1 MPIKR
6 TLLLWLVL
14 GFSGSAGWSQIYIGL
29 SGGGGL
35 NETSS
40 LRVAALVEG
49 KLTDM
54 LQIQTGIV
62 FQQQHN
68 RAVIWKL
75 NPLTDYRTVSMG
87 YVGVPLLAT
96 LSLDFQSFR
105 FYILGGAQV
114 AYGVGGSVSYID
126 EAGLYQLQQLDYKK
140 LTINRLDIR
149 VNAGA
154 GFAKVI
160 RNDYQIFIEFYYSL
174 GIYDIDKHPNAE
186 IFNESQTLHVGLLLP
201 LKKEKHR

>member
-1 MPIKR
+1 MPIKKAF
-6 TLLLWLVL
+6 LLWLML
-14 GFSGSAGWSQIYIGL
+14 GLSGSTGWSQIYIGL

-49 KLTDM
+49 KLADM
-54 LQIQTGIV
+54 LQFQTGIV

-87 YVGVPLLAT
+87 YLGVPLLAT
-96 LSLDFQSFR
+96 LNIDFQSFR
-105 FYILGGAQV
+105 FYILGGVQI

-126 EAGLYQLQQLDYKK
+126 EAGLYKFQQLDYKK

-149 VNAGA
+149 ANAGA

-160 RNDYQIFIEFYYSL
+160 SNDYQIFVEFYYSL
-174 GIYDIDKHPNAE
+174 GIYDIDQHPNSE

-201 LKKEKHR
+201 LKKKRPR

>member
-1 MPIKR
+1 MPIKKAF
-6 TLLLWLVL
+6 LLWLIL
-14 GFSGSAGWSQIYIGL
+14 GLSGSTGWSQIYIGL

-49 KLTDM
+49 KLADM
-54 LQIQTGIV
+54 LQFQTGIV

-87 YVGVPLLAT
+87 YLGVPLLAT
-96 LSLDFQSFR
+96 LNIDFQSFR
-105 FYILGGAQV
+105 FYILGGVQI

-126 EAGLYQLQQLDYKK
+126 EAGLYKFQQLDYKK

-149 VNAGA
+149 ANAGA

-160 RNDYQIFIEFYYSL
+160 SNDYQIFVEFYYSL
-174 GIYDIDKHPNAE
+174 GIYDIDQHPNSE

-201 LKKEKHR
+201 LKKKRPR